1 MDKQPKNK
9 GEGNT
14 EAAERFNASEKE
26 FVESPRGKKKV
37 RQGPCVHP
45 DEEWSLQE
53 AERLGKERAK
63 GGPESIVDLEKTP
76 DE

>member
-1 MDKQPKNK
+1 MDKQPKSQ

-14 EAAERFNASEKE
+14 AAAERFNASEQA
-26 FVESPRGKKKV
+26 FVKSPRGKKKV
-37 RQGPCVHP
+37 RQGPRVHP

-53 AERLGKERAK
+53 AERLGRERAK
-63 GGPESIVDLEKTP
+63 DGPESTVDLEKTP